1 VSFATY
7 NILLGGGGRWPE
19 ITELLRSV
27 DADVVALQEADD
39 RAAVARA
46 ADQLGYQ
53 LIYGIAPTPAQQA
66 TPRHQAVLSRLPVAR
81 WVNHRDP
88 TVFLRNSLEVWLETP
103 PGSQIKQLC
112 LHTVHLTAAFQR
124 RGRAEPDRVRELAAV
139 QAHAAQHPEVP
150 HLVAGDF
157 NSVAPGDRIQATDFF
172 AQINLWRRT
181 GVLQGAGAIGPIPP
195 GLSRLRWWQD
205 PETADAIVEELP
217 EAVRSGLPRLP
228 WLVHPLLEVLPRGD
242 TTDAV
247 LGALLP
253 RAAVRSMLRAGYI
266 DCLRALHPR
275 ASAFTCP
282 TYQPAARIDYVFVT
296 RGLDRRLVRC
306 EVVGGSGDLGK
317 LARRASDHFP
327 VIAEFGLAST
337 RSQSL
342 GPARAS
348 RTGSPG
354 GAGTSPSRDDAPA
367 G

>member
-1 VSFATY
+1 MGSTPVGQMPSPHPAGYPSVSFATY
-7 NILLGGGGRWPE
+7 NILLGGGGRWRE
-19 ITELLRSV
+19 ITELLSSV

-53 LIYGIAPTPAQQA
+53 LIFGIAPTPPQRAMA
-66 TPRHQAVLSRLPVAR
+66 RHQAVLSRLPVAR
-81 WVNHRDP
+81 WVNHREP
-88 TVFLRNSLEVWLETP
+88 TVLLRNSLEVWLEAP
-103 PGSQIKQLC
+103 PGSQIDQLC

-124 RGRAEPDRVRELAAV
+124 RGRAEPNRVRELATV
-139 QAHAAQHPEVP
+139 QGHAAQHPEAP
-150 HLVAGDF
+150 HLVIGDF

-172 AQINLWRRT
+172 AQINLWRKT
-181 GVLQGAGAIGPIPP
+181 GVLQEAGAMGPIPP

-242 TTDAV
+242 ATDAV

-282 TYQPAARIDYVFVT
+282 TYQPAARIDYIFAT

-306 EVVGGSGDLGK
+306 EVVGRSGDLAE

-327 VIAEFGLAST
+327 VVAEFN
-337 RSQSL
+337 L
-342 GPARAS
+342 GQVRPR
-348 RTGSPG
+348 PL
-354 GAGTSPSRDDAPA
+354 
-367 G
+367 

>member
-1 VSFATY
+1 
-7 NILLGGGGRWPE
+7 
-19 ITELLRSV
+19 
-27 DADVVALQEADD
+27 
-39 RAAVARA
+39 
-46 ADQLGYQ
+46 
-53 LIYGIAPTPAQQA
+53 
-66 TPRHQAVLSRLPVAR
+66 
-81 WVNHRDP
+81 
-88 TVFLRNSLEVWLETP
+88 LRNSLEVWLETP
-103 PGSQIKQLC
+103 PGGQIKRLC

-139 QAHAAQHPEVP
+139 QGHAAQHPEAP
-150 HLVAGDF
+150 HLVIGDF

-181 GVLQGAGAIGPIPP
+181 GVLQEAGAIGPIPP

-282 TYQPAARIDYVFVT
+282 TYQPAARIDYIFVT
-296 RGLDRRLVRC
+296 RGLDRRLVKC
-306 EVVGGSGDLGK
+306 EVVGRSGELAE

-327 VIAEFGLAST
+327 VMAEF
-337 RSQSL
+337 RL
-342 GPARAS
+342 GSIQARP
-348 RTGSPG
+348 R
-354 GAGTSPSRDDAPA
+354 
-367 G
+367 